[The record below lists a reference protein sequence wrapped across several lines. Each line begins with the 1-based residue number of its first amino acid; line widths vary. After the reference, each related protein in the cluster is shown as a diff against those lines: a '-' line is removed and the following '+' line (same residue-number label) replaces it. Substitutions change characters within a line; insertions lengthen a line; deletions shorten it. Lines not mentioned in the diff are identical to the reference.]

1 MAERGEEPGRGPAR
15 GRLHRPGTRRDEGIR
30 LRPALSAVLARLG
43 QPGEAWQA
51 LEEDLGRGLLD
62 ELAARQDRKFTPEQ
76 RARLREL
83 TAELE
88 QLDKLVESTPKDLD
102 QAERAK
108 RFEDLKRRRELAS
121 IALGEF
127 QTKLVQEYGALAGQV
142 ATLNEIQAA
151 LSADTALVTWVD
163 IPPAGPNAAD
173 PDGDHWG
180 VVIRSR
186 GIPVWIGIAGTGQ
199 DGLWIKDDS
208 ELASRVRA
216 ALRNRSG
223 ASSSELRTLVERLR
237 SQRVQPLEEALGS
250 AADGLPPARRLVV
263 LPSRAISGIPIEAL
277 LAPDDSRTV
286 SYAPSGTLF
295 KYLREQPRPDRHAGL
310 LALGDPAYDRTDKS
324 SDPKPLPDHGLLV
337 NVVLR
342 GSNAATHG
350 LKGGDVLL
358 AYNGQALSTG
368 TTSRSWP
375 KGTSQSPSRSGGTGS
390 RSSET

>member
-1 MAERGEEPGRGPAR
+1 MNWPR
-15 GRLHRPGTRRDEGIR
+15 
-30 LRPALSAVLARLG
+30 
-43 QPGEAWQA
+43 
-51 LEEDLGRGLLD
+51 
-62 ELAARQDRKFTPEQ
+62 RQDRKFPVEQ

-108 RFEDLKRRRELAS
+108 RFEDSKRRRELAS

-237 SQRVQPLEEALGS
+237 SQRVQPLEKALGS

-263 LPSRAISGIPIEAL
+263 LPSRAMSGIPIEAL

-324 SDPKPLPDHGLLV
+324 SDPKPLPDHGLVV

-350 LKGGDVLL
+350 LKDGDVLL
-358 AYNGQALSTG
+358 AYNGQALSHRDDLKVVAEG
-368 TTSRSWP
+368 DKPVAVEVWRD
-375 KGTSQSPSRSGGTGS
+375 GQSFQRDLTPGKLGVMFDTRPASVAITENRKLQQVLTAAPEATRPSPPCRA
-390 RSSET
+390 RDMK